1 VDVPERRRGERRRSL
16 GPVSSVSLAAALA
29 ELLNQSGDSDARA
42 EPTAGVEE
50 AALLLKTTRDGIY
63 ALHARGKLPPSIGPG
78 RRLIWRTADLLQ
90 CRARRASSPEKGRRR
105 Q

>member
-1 VDVPERRRGERRRSL
+1 MDVPERRRRDRRSVTA
-16 GPVSSVSLAAALA
+16 GTGTSLAAAVG
-29 ELLNQSGDSDARA
+29 ELLKQVSDRNTPA

-50 AALLLKTTRDGIY
+50 AARLLKTTPGGIY

-90 CRARRASSPEKGRRR
+90 CRARRASSPEKGERR
-105 Q
+105 

>member
-1 VDVPERRRGERRRSL
+1 MT
-16 GPVSSVSLAAALA
+16 SLAAAVG
-29 ELLNQSGDSDARA
+29 ELLKQVSDRNTPA

-50 AALLLKTTRDGIY
+50 AARLLKTTPGGIY

-90 CRARRASSPEKGRRR
+90 CRARRASSPEKGERR
-105 Q
+105 

>member
-1 VDVPERRRGERRRSL
+1 MDVPERRHGDRRRSL
-16 GPVSSVSLAAALA
+16 PAGSVTSLAAAVGG
-29 ELLNQSGDSDARA
+29 LLKQVSDQNAGT

-50 AALLLKTTRDGIY
+50 AARLLKTTPSGIY

-90 CRARRASSPEKGRRR
+90 CRARRASSPEKGARR
-105 Q
+105 

>member
-1 VDVPERRRGERRRSL
+1 MDVPERRRRDRRSVTA
-16 GPVSSVSLAAALA
+16 GTVTSLAAAVG
-29 ELLNQSGDSDARA
+29 ELLKQVSDRNTPA

-50 AALLLKTTRDGIY
+50 AARLLKTTPGGIY

-90 CRARRASSPEKGRRR
+90 CRARRASSPEKGERR
-105 Q
+105 

>member
-1 VDVPERRRGERRRSL
+1 VDVPERRRGDRRRSL
-16 GPVSSVSLAAALA
+16 AADSVTSLATAVG
-29 ELLNQSGDSDARA
+29 ELLRQVSDRNAEG

-50 AALLLKTTRDGIY
+50 AARLLKTTPGGIY

-90 CRARRASSPEKGRRR
+90 CRARRASSPEKGERR
-105 Q
+105 

>member
-1 VDVPERRRGERRRSL
+1 VT
-16 GPVSSVSLAAALA
+16 SLATAVG
-29 ELLNQSGDSDARA
+29 ELLRQVSDRNAEG

-50 AALLLKTTRDGIY
+50 AARLLKTTPGGIY

-90 CRARRASSPEKGRRR
+90 CRARRASSPEKGERR
-105 Q
+105 